1 MASDNDP
8 PRARRTGGR
17 SARVHAAVLE
27 ATADVLFESG
37 FDALSIREIAGRAE
51 VHESSIYRRWGTK
64 ADLVLDAL
72 LSRVGQEVP
81 TPDTGSL
88 REDLLVTL
96 RAVKAFLGTP
106 LGENLVRMA
115 LRQDIFSKSDHARYW
130 TDRFTRAS
138 AMLDRAEARGEL
150 RPGIDRFITI
160 ETLIGPLYFRFLL
173 PREPLEEG
181 VLEAVV
187 DLVLTGLAAERP
199 SAPEGTRTSNADQ

>member
-1 MASDNDP
+1 MANDSDP

-27 ATADVLFESG
+27 ATANVLFESG
-37 FDALSIREIAGRAE
+37 FDALSIREIAERAE

-64 ADLVLDAL
+64 ADLVVDAL
-72 LSRVGQEVP
+72 LSRLGQEVP

-115 LRQDIFSKSDHARYW
+115 LRQDIFSHSDHARYW
-130 TDRFTRAS
+130 TDRFTRGS

-150 RPGIDRFITI
+150 RSGVDRFLTI

-173 PREPLEEG
+173 TREPLDEG
-181 VLEAVV
+181 VLETVV
-187 DLVLTGLAAERP
+187 DLMLTGIAIERP
-199 SAPEGTRTSNADQ
+199 SGSQPSPHASE

>member
-1 MASDNDP
+1 MANDNEP

-27 ATADVLFESG
+27 ATADVLFDSG
-37 FDALSIREIAGRAE
+37 FDALLVREVAERAD

-64 ADLVLDAL
+64 ENLVVDAL
-72 LSRVGQEVP
+72 LSRLGQEVP

-88 REDLLVTL
+88 REDLLVAL

-138 AMLDRAEARGEL
+138 AILDRAEARGEL
-150 RPGIDRFITI
+150 RPGVDRFLTI

-173 PREPLEEG
+173 TREPLDDDVVETI
-181 VLEAVV
+181 V
-187 DLVLTGLAAERP
+187 DLVLTGIAVERP
-199 SAPEGTRTSNADQ
+199 PASQPSPRALG